1 MARVGQYRNVAVP
14 IDEYVLLR
22 EIADKENRSIARQ
35 VAQMIQQRHF
45 DLFPQDYEAVHL
57 AQQFMKSGTRG

>member
-1 MARVGQYRNVAVP
+1 M
-14 IDEYVLLR
+14 DEYILLR

-45 DLFPQDYEAVHL
+45 DLFPHDYEAVHL
-57 AQQFMKSGTRG
+57 AQQFMKNGTRG